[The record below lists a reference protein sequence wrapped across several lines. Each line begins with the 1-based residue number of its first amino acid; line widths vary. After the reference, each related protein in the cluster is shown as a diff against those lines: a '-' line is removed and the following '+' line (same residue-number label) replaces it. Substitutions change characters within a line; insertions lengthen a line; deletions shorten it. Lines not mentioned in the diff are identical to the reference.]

1 MREGE
6 KTVKYIEV
14 ADIEKE
20 SLSLDGDQFMQMRG
34 TMRAA
39 FDRLIMDMIVKRA
52 EAGAMTL
59 KISVEALQRPFGIM
73 LDGEEQGGAAA
84 MLIDWQVSTAIT
96 EKTNDKGKAVN
107 YSSAVAVVDG
117 EIVTM
122 KAEELDGQTAMELN
136 V

>member
-1 MREGE
+1 M
-6 KTVKYIEV
+6 KYIEV

-20 SLSLDGDQFMQMRG
+20 SLSLDGDQFEQMRG

-39 FDRLIMDMIVKRA
+39 FDRLIVGMIEKRA
-52 EAGAMTL
+52 EAGALTL
-59 KISVEALQRPFGIM
+59 KISFEALPKPFGIM
-73 LDGEEQGGAAA
+73 LDGEEQVGAAA
-84 MLIDWQVSTAIT
+84 MIIDWNVSTAIT

-107 YSSAVAVVDG
+107 YSNAVAVVDG